1 MGELRLPGKE
11 YDVSAEKQQKYEEY
25 ITGSSP
31 MAAVTGRR
39 EPYHLTFIK
48 KYGAVPVPEMKDG
61 NGNDKDS
68 EKYMYEN

>member
-1 MGELRLPGKE
+1 MGNE
-11 YDVSAEKQQKYEEY
+11 EKQQQYESY
-25 ITGSSP
+25 IEHVSP
-31 MAAVTGRR
+31 TAAAIGQR

-68 EKYMYEN
+68 EKYIYEN